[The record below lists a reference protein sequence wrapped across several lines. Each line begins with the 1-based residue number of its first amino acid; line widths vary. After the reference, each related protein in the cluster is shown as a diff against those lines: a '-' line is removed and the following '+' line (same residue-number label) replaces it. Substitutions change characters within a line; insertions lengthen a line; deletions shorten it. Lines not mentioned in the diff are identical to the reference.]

1 MNMNESKADI
11 RRQLRDQLAAIG
23 SDERLARSEEAAAR
37 LCSLPAFCDARTVM
51 LYLPFGCEV
60 NTQPIAQ
67 AAGKGNKCVVAPDP
81 CPRTR
86 QMRVV
91 VCDPTNDD
99 LFLPTHG
106 LRTPLGDICDIESV
120 DLIVVPA
127 LGFDRTGHR
136 LGRGGGFYDRFLARD
151 EMRAVTVGLGF
162 AEQIVPSLPIED
174 TDHPVQV
181 IVTDREVVYCADEP

>member
-1 MNMNESKADI
+1 MNESKADI
-11 RRQLRDQLAAIG
+11 RRELRARLAAIESG
-23 SDERLARSEEAAAR
+23 VRLARSEEAAAR

-51 LYLPFGCEV
+51 LYLPFGYEV
-60 NTQPIAQ
+60 NTQPIAE
-67 AAGKGNKCVVAPDP
+67 AAGKANKCVVAPDP

-86 QMRVV
+86 QMRAV

-99 LFLPTHG
+99 LFSPTHG
-106 LRTPLGDICDIESV
+106 LRTPLGDISDIESV

-151 EMRAVTVGLGF
+151 EIRAVTVGLGF
-162 AEQIVPSLPIED
+162 AEQIVSSLPIEE
-174 TDHPVQV
+174 TDYPVQV
-181 IVTDREVVYCADEP
+181 IVTDREVVFCANEE

>member
-1 MNMNESKADI
+1 MDMNESKADI
-11 RRQLRDQLAAIG
+11 RRQLRAQLAAIG
-23 SDERLARSEEAAAR
+23 SGVRLARSEEAAAR

-60 NTQPIAQ
+60 NTQPIAE
-67 AAGKGNKCVVAPDP
+67 AAGKANKRVVAPDP

-86 QMRVV
+86 QMRAV
-91 VCDPTNDD
+91 VCDPSNDD
-99 LFLPTHG
+99 LFLLTHG
-106 LRTPLGDICDIESV
+106 LRTPLGETWDVESI

-162 AEQIVPSLPIED
+162 AEQIVPSLPIEE

-181 IVTDREVVYCADEP
+181 IVTDREVVYCANER